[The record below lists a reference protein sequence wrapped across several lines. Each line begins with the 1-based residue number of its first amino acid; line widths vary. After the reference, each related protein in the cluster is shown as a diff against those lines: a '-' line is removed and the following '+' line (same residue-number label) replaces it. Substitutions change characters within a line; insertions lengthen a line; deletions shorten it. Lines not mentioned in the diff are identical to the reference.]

1 MADIELLKKLRRET
15 GVSFAEC
22 KKALEEAGGNLDAA
36 KEILKKRGQKI
47 AAIKSMRETGEGLI
61 ATYLHPNK
69 RVGVIL
75 DLKCESD
82 FVAKSPEFTELA
94 HELALQ
100 IAAMNPLYVKPEEIP
115 AEFLDGERKIYEDQ
129 LKDAGKTRKIINDI
143 VEGKLD
149 KYKKEVSL
157 LSQAWIKDENKTIQ
171 ELINERIAKT
181 GENITVKRFAR
192 YEV

>member
-115 AEFLDGERKIYEDQ
+115 AEFLY
-129 LKDAGKTRKIINDI
+129 
-143 VEGKLD
+143 V
-149 KYKKEVSL
+149 
-157 LSQAWIKDENKTIQ
+157 
-171 ELINERIAKT
+171 
-181 GENITVKRFAR
+181 
-192 YEV
+192 